1 MSTGIVLAT
10 WFSEHS
16 RSPEC
21 ADILN
26 SPPEWVS
33 LYPVIIMVVSSTGST
48 SAQTPAHAR
57 VISWK
62 DELSGEGHLCGVG
75 GGSAVDQIRKGLR
88 GEVLLFACLPAF
100 LLDGGCFYHIN
111 ATIAASSQCWLRD
124 QGFPRVL
131 QAFVPD

>member
-62 DELSGEGHLCGVG
+62 DELSGEGHLCGG
-75 GGSAVDQIRKGLR
+75 GRWLCSRPDTKRPEGR
-88 GEVLLFACLPAF
+88 GAAFGLPAF
-100 LLDGGCFYHIN
+100 LLDGGCFYHID
-111 ATIAASSQCWLRD
+111 ATMAASSQCWLRD

>member
-57 VISWK
+57 VISRK
-62 DELSGEGHLCGVG
+62 GELSGEGHLWGVG

-88 GEVLLFACLPAF
+88 GEVLLFVCLPSSLMVGAS
-100 LLDGGCFYHIN
+100 
-111 ATIAASSQCWLRD
+111 TISMPPWLPLPSV
-124 QGFPRVL
+124 G
-131 QAFVPD
+131 